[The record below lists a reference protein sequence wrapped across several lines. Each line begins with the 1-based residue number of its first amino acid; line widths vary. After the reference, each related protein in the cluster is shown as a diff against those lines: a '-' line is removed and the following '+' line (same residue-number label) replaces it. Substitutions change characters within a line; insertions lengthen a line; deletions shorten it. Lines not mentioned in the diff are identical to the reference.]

1 MKRMLAL
8 VLALVMVISMM
19 PAIFVS
25 AQTTDRVADLVA
37 NMSLKDKITQMMMVD
52 FRKWGETA
60 KTATDFTEMNEEVQ
74 KIIED
79 YNFGSIILFANNIKE
94 TEQSYNLVYAMQE
107 AATKDDGIALIICAD
122 QEGGS
127 VYRLGSGTALPGN
140 MALGATYAANRTK
153 YAYEAGKIIG
163 SELGILG
170 INGNL
175 APVVDVNNNANNPVI
190 GLRSYSDDATIVG
203 ELASASIAGMAE
215 YNVIGTA

>member
-8 VLALVMVISMM
+8 VLALVRGIGRM

-37 NMSLKDKITQMMMVD
+37 NMSLRDKVTQMMMVD

-94 TEQSYNLVYAMQE
+94 TAQSYNLVYAMQE
-107 AATKDDGIALIICAD
+107 AATKDEGLALIICAD

-127 VYRLGSGTALPGN
+127 VDRLGSGTALPGN
-140 MALGATYAANRTK
+140 MALGATYAANGTK

-190 GLRSYSDDATIVG
+190 GLRS
-203 ELASASIAGMAE
+203 
-215 YNVIGTA
+215 

>member
-37 NMSLKDKITQMMMVD
+37 NMSLRDKVTQMMMVD

-94 TEQSYNLVYAMQE
+94 TEQSYNLTMAMQE
-107 AATKDDGIALIICAD
+107 AATKD
-122 QEGGS
+122 GG
-127 VYRLGSGTALPGN
+127 LP
-140 MALGATYAANRTK
+140 
-153 YAYEAGKIIG
+153 
-163 SELGILG
+163 
-170 INGNL
+170 
-175 APVVDVNNNANNPVI
+175 
-190 GLRSYSDDATIVG
+190 
-203 ELASASIAGMAE
+203 
-215 YNVIGTA
+215 

>member
-8 VLALVMVISMM
+8 VLALVMVIGMM
-19 PAIFVS
+19 PAIAVN

-37 NMSLKDKITQMMMVD
+37 NMSLRDKVTQMMMVD
-52 FRKWGETA
+52 FRKWGATSVA
-60 KTATDFTEMNEEVQ
+60 ATDFIEMNEEVQ

-140 MALGATYAANRTK
+140 MALGATYANNGTK
-153 YAYEAGKIIG
+153 YA
-163 SELGILG
+163 L
-170 INGNL
+170 
-175 APVVDVNNNANNPVI
+175 NAD
-190 GLRSYSDDATIVG
+190 R
-203 ELASASIAGMAE
+203 
-215 YNVIGTA
+215 